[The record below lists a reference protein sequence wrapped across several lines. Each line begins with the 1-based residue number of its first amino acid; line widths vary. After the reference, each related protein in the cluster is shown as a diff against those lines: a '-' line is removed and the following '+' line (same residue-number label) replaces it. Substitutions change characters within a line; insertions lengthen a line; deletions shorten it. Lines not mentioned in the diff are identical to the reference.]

1 VNLTSTTDRSACR
14 AICAAVSEHGTTT
27 GMDYTIVETAQRL
40 AIGHHLDGATVELAI
55 SDGIR
60 FLESFATHPTQEPP
74 RRPKLRLLRS

>member
-1 VNLTSTTDRSACR
+1 
-14 AICAAVSEHGTTT
+14 
-27 GMDYTIVETAQRL
+27 MDYTIVETAQRL